1 MEVVSLYMFVCFV
14 LLIFDDVNLL
24 CVGTDTRV
32 DDRRKNVFFSR
43 TYVCSELSPALPWT
57 CNWVVEPLVIVSSY
71 LDSNYSFLKIF
82 DSFPSLTFSDLRE
95 FFSWWC
101 SGGENL

>member
-1 MEVVSLYMFVCFV
+1 MCWLEST
-14 LLIFDDVNLL
+14 IDVN
-24 CVGTDTRV
+24 T
-32 DDRRKNVFFSR
+32 FFFILER

-82 DSFPSLTFSDLRE
+82 DSFPSLTSVQTSE
-95 FFSWWC
+95 NFFL
-101 SGGENL
+101 GGVQEEKIYDV